1 MERAMAVDPS
11 EQELAA
17 FVAGDAGDAGSPVVM
32 LNLLR
37 FAEGGRELYRQYSE
51 AFSRTFAPRYGV
63 EVLYAGNGDT
73 PLVAETGQAW
83 DAVLLV
89 RYPSRRA
96 FSQMVAD
103 PEYRQITHLRSRA
116 LREAVLQPTVP
127 WGRR

>member
-11 EQELAA
+11 QHDLAE
-17 FVAGDAGDAGSPVVM
+17 FLAGDPDAPVVM

-37 FAEGGRELYRQYSE
+37 FTEGGRELYRQYSE
-51 AFSRTFAPRYGV
+51 AFARTFAPRYGV
-63 EVLYAGNGDT
+63 EVLYAGNGES
-73 PLVAETGQAW
+73 PLVAESGQAW

-89 RYPSRRA
+89 RYPTRRA
-96 FSQMVAD
+96 FGQLVAD

-127 WGRR
+127 WGSR